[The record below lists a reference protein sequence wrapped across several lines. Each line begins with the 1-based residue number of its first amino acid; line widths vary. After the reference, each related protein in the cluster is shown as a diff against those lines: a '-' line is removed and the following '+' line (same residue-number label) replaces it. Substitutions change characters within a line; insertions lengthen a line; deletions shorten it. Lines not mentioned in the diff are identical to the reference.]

1 MGARGVVVGVVGI
14 GVLVGGLLVV
24 DRYAEGEVERAAVAQ
39 LAARLDV
46 TGTPT
51 VELGGFPFLTQL
63 LAGSVDEVVAHADGV
78 VLEGTDLVDVDATA
92 TGVTTSEPYTAAR
105 VRFTGTVPTA
115 SLEQLVRDHSEVD
128 ADLATDGAELVAS
141 GAVLGLELSA
151 RLAPSVV
158 EGALQVGVTT
168 VSVGGVSVEVADLPG
183 RLEDRLSGIPVP
195 LDGLP
200 EGVVLSEVQV
210 VPEGARIVAVGQDV
224 ALQAP

>member
-1 MGARGVVVGVVGI
+1 MGARGVVVGVVGV

-24 DRYAEGEVERAAVAQ
+24 DRYAQAEVERAAVDQ
-39 LAARLDV
+39 LAARLQV

-51 VELGGFPFLTQL
+51 VDLGGFPFLTQL
-63 LAGSVDEVVAHADGV
+63 LSGSVDEVVAHADGV

-92 TGVTTSEPYTAAR
+92 TGVTTSVPYTAAR
-105 VRFTGTVPTA
+105 VRLTGTVPTA
-115 SLEQLVRDHSEVD
+115 SLEGLVREHSEVD

-141 GAVLGLELSA
+141 GSVLGLELSA
-151 RLAPSVV
+151 RLAPTVV
-158 EGALQVGVTT
+158 EGALQVGVTA
-168 VSVGGVSVEVADLPG
+168 VSVGGVSIDVADLPG

-200 EGVVLSEVQV
+200 EGVALSEVQV
-210 VPEGARIVAVGQDV
+210 VPEGARITAVGQDV